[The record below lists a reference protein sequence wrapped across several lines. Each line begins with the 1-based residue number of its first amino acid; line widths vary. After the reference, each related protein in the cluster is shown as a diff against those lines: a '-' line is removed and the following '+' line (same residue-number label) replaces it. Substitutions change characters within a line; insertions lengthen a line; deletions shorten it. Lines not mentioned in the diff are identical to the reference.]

1 MGFAPPP
8 CLEMCIT
15 VARRQWL
22 AALISDVDLSG
33 SLFFLR
39 RCLRPSGRKCSH
51 ILLLSSFEFADS
63 IAALADSLIAD
74 VEQQQQQQQQQQLP
88 TVDDSAMQQPRRRDS
103 SSHSSSGN
111 SNGHDSSA
119 YTEHIRTSSYALLQQ
134 AASR

>member
-39 RCLRPSGRKCSH
+39 RCLGPSGRKCSH
-51 ILLLSSFEFADS
+51 ILPLSSFEFADS

-74 VEQQQQQQQQQQLP
+74 VEQQQQQQQLL

>member
-51 ILLLSSFEFADS
+51 ILPLSSFEFADS

-74 VEQQQQQQQQQQLP
+74 VEQQQQQQLP